1 MRMAAVW
8 YPVRDWQEARHFY
21 GEVLELTE
29 ARANEEAGWVA
40 YSTGGP
46 PLFIV
51 RRPELA
57 GLPGGPVVT
66 FDHDDLETLRDRI
79 AAAGCRVDDEL
90 QLSGNL
96 LIMTFYDPDG
106 NRLEAAMVAG

>member
-8 YPVRDWQEARHFY
+8 YPVRDWEEAKHFY
-21 GEVLELTE
+21 GEVLGLQA
-29 ARANEEAGWVA
+29 ARADDAAGWVA
-40 YSTGGP
+40 YATGGP

-66 FDHDDLETLRDRI
+66 FDHPDLEDLRDRI
-79 AAAGCRVDDEL
+79 AASGCRVDEEL
-90 QLSGNL
+90 QLSGPL

-106 NRLEAAMVAG
+106 NRLEASMVAA

>member
-8 YPVRDWQEARHFY
+8 YPVSEWDEARHFY
-21 GEVLELTE
+21 SEVLELTE
-29 ARANEEAGWVA
+29 ARADDAAGWVA

-46 PLFIV
+46 PLFLV
-51 RRPELA
+51 LRPELA

-66 FDHDDLETLRDRI
+66 FEHDDLALLRDRI
-79 AAAGCRVDDEL
+79 TAAGCRVDDDL
-90 QLSGNL
+90 RVSGTL

-106 NRLEAAMVAG
+106 NRLEASMIAT